1 MKRVIITLLNCL
13 IFTFFITACSNED
26 VPVQEN
32 DSNDTSPARF
42 LETDGVF
49 VLNNGCSYQGDDG
62 TLTYIDYTEDHYSNL
77 DIYKQVNGKS
87 LGGGPNDIIVYGEKV
102 YIVGADENTIFILHV
117 RTRKELKQVSTTDL
131 LGDAE
136 GRTPRRIAAYDG
148 KVYFTTDGGYVASI
162 DTTNFAL
169 HRKYQVGPYIEGL
182 AFGDSGTLYVA
193 NSDWGY
199 GNGSIYK
206 IDLKTSNVTEI
217 KNDKVTYPRDIVV
230 AGDVLYVLDWGYY
243 DDDWTQQLDAGVYM
257 ISSNDAKLVVPNATG
272 MTVIGNMLYTYNDPL
287 GGSGATYS
295 TYDIPSNHL
304 STLSLSGDANHK
316 LISPSAISVDPITG
330 NIYIASRRFGSDTSY
345 FFNYPDPSSDIP
357 GFVNVYSNS
366 GQFIE
371 SYHTGIEPRKIAFY
385 HELHKVQPY

>member
-1 MKRVIITLLNCL
+1 MI
-13 IFTFFITACSNED
+13 
-26 VPVQEN
+26 
-32 DSNDTSPARF
+32 
-42 LETDGVF
+42 
-49 VLNNGCSYQGDDG
+49 
-62 TLTYIDYTEDHYSNL
+62 
-77 DIYKQVNGKS
+77 S
-87 LGGGPNDIIVYGEKV
+87 L
-102 YIVGADENTIFILHV
+102 GADENAIIILHV
-117 RTRKELKQVSTTDL
+117 RTRKELKRVDTTTL

-148 KVYFTTDGGYVASI
+148 KVYFTTYGGYVASI

-169 HRKYQVGPYIEGL
+169 HRKYRVGHYLEGL

-257 ISSNDAKLVVPNATG
+257 ISGNDAKLVVPNATG

-304 STLSLSGDANHK
+304 STLNLSGDANHK

-330 NIYIASRRFGSDTSY
+330 NIYIASRRFSSDTGY
-345 FFNYPDPSSDIP
+345 YLYYPDPSSDIP

-385 HELHKVQPY
+385 HELHK